1 MLKRRKGWK
10 IYWKNLGWIG
20 RMFRMGTA
28 GTMFIGAF
36 LMRKNILLAIL
47 MGLVG
52 AEQMF
57 EGVMKWNPQR
67 ALFKMPAKGALKK
80 HPEAA

>member
-20 RMFRMGTA
+20 RTFRMGSA
-28 GTMFIGAF
+28 GVMFIGAF

-57 EGVMKWNPQR
+57 EGVMRWSPQR

-80 HPEAA
+80 HPQSA